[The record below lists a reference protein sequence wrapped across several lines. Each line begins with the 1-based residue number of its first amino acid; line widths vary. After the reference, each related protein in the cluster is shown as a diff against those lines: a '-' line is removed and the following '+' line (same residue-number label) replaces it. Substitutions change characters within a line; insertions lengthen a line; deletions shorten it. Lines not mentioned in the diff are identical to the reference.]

1 MKKYLLFILA
11 ASFLTGTPACK
22 KTVDKKIENYII
34 DIMTDGRWY
43 MYNYEENGLDITYEF
58 DGYEFQFYKNEIVDG
73 FLNNV
78 ATRGTWKG
86 DLSNL
91 SMTAEFP
98 AAGNPLKKLN
108 ATWKITDSYTNAVFA
123 ESTTGT
129 VVSKMKLVKK

>member
-22 KTVDKKIENYII
+22 KTVDNKIENYII

-43 MYNYEENGLDITYEF
+43 MYKYEENGVDITYEF
-58 DGYEFQFYKNEIVDG
+58 DGYEFQFYKNETVDG
-73 FLNNV
+73 LLNNV

-91 SMTAEFP
+91 SMSAEFP
-98 AAGNPLKKLN
+98 TAGYPLKKLN
-108 ATWKITDSYTNAVFA
+108 ATWKITDSYINAVFA
-123 ESTTGT
+123 ESTTGM
-129 VVSKMKLVKK
+129 VVSKMELVKK

>member
-1 MKKYLLFILA
+1 MA
-11 ASFLTGTPACK
+11 AVFLTGMPGCK

-43 MYNYEENGLDITYEF
+43 MYKYEENGVDITYEF
-58 DGYEFQFYKNEIVDG
+58 NGYEFQFYENETVDG

-98 AAGNPLKKLN
+98 TAGFPLKKLN
-108 ATWKITDSYTNAVFA
+108 ATWKITDSYLNAVFA
-123 ESTTGT
+123 ESTTGM
-129 VVSKMKLVKK
+129 VVSKMELVKK

>member
-1 MKKYLLFILA
+1 MA
-11 ASFLTGTPACK
+11 AFFLTGMPACK

-43 MYNYEENGLDITYEF
+43 MYKYEENGIDITYEF
-58 DGYEFQFYKNEIVDG
+58 DGYEFQFYENETVDG
-73 FLNNV
+73 VLNNV

-98 AAGNPLKKLN
+98 TAGFPLKKLN
-108 ATWKITDSYTNAVFA
+108 ATWKITDSYINAVFA
-123 ESTTGT
+123 ESTTGM
-129 VVSKMKLVKK
+129 VVSKMVLVKK